1 METKG
6 NESGRAIGCLKMTK
20 NSTHEHRKTNAF
32 VLKFARKSATDLK
45 QSRIMIKNYKSKHR
59 TYILGFMQ
67 SKLHIFVSFIH

>member
-6 NESGRAIGCLKMTK
+6 NESGWAIGCLKMTK
-20 NSTHEHRKTNAF
+20 DSTHEHRKTNAF
-32 VLKFARKSATDLK
+32 VLKFARKSITDLK
-45 QSRIMIKNYKSKHR
+45 QRIMIKNYKSKHR